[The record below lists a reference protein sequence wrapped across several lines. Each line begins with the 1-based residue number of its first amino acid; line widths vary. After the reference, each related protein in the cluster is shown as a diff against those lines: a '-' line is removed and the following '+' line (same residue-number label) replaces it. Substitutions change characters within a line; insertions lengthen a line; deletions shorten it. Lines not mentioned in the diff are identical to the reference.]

1 MNQISVSF
9 EVIISV
15 INYRYKLTRFISLI
29 NAITLFTIYRV
40 QALNLTIYLGG
51 IKEMHEYATKNEVK
65 SNKAAN

>member
-1 MNQISVSF
+1 MSF

-29 NAITLFTIYRV
+29 NAITLSTIYRV
-40 QALNLTIYLGG
+40 QALNLTIYLGS
-51 IKEMHEYATKNEVK
+51 IKETHEYATKNEVK